1 MFVLCQLSVIEGK
14 REEPSE
20 EHDITSHFKPICAAI
35 YNDLFDQVIPMLNS
49 TFKGHVRGMTTRN
62 HLLSSANCR
71 TWC

>member
-49 TFKGHVRGMTTRN
+49 TFKGLPCKRDDDTQ
-62 HLLSSANCR
+62 SFA
-71 TWC
+71 